1 MAQTKRQLKDA
12 NRKKIAKKTI
22 KEQQIRGNYK
32 KKS

>member
-1 MAQTKRQLKDA
+1 MAQTKAQIKEA

-22 KEQQIRGNYK
+22 KEQQIKGNYK

>member
-1 MAQTKRQLKDA
+1 MAQTKRQMKDA

-22 KEQQIRGNYK
+22 KEQQKRGNYK

>member
-1 MAQTKRQLKDA
+1 MTNLQMKKA

-22 KEQQIRGNYK
+22 KEQQKRGNYK

>member
-12 NRKKIAKKTI
+12 NRKRIAKKTI
-22 KEQQIRGNYK
+22 KEQQKRGNYK